1 MRVALLALRAAA
13 AAISWCAMGL
23 TTSAVAGA
31 PPKPLEPKPAA
42 ASALASQAMMLG
54 AASAGGRAVA
64 VGDQGIV
71 LLSDDQGKTVR
82 QARSVPVSST
92 LTGVSF
98 ADARHGWA
106 VGHWGVI
113 LATVD
118 GGETWQLQRLAA
130 SEDRPLFAVHF
141 FDARNGVAAGL
152 WSLILTTDDGGKTWV
167 ERKLSPPSGAAKADA
182 NLLALFADGKGRVYA
197 AAERG
202 LVLRSDDRGQSW
214 QYLPTGYKGS
224 FWSGIALADGTLV
237 VGGQRGTVY
246 RSADDGKTWEK
257 AELDSKSSVTGF
269 AAGGGEL
276 SLVGLDGLR
285 AVSKDAG
292 QHFAVSVRADR
303 LSLTATQWGEGG
315 SWLNWSR
322 RGLAP
327 DAVR

>member
-1 MRVALLALRAAA
+1 MRVALRAAA
-13 AAISWCAMGL
+13 AAISLCAVGL
-23 TTSAVAGA
+23 MANAVADGPSKA
-31 PPKPLEPKPAA
+31 LEPKPAA
-42 ASALASQAMMLG
+42 ASPIASQAMMLG
-54 AASAGGRAVA
+54 AAWVGGRAVA

-71 LLSDDQGKTVR
+71 LLSDDQGNTVR

-98 ADARHGWA
+98 AGARYGWA

-113 LATVD
+113 LATAD
-118 GGETWQLQRLAA
+118 WGETWQLQRLAS

-141 FDARNGVAAGL
+141 FDAKNGVAVGL

-167 ERKLSPPSGAAKADA
+167 ERKLSPPPGAAKADA
-182 NLLALFADGKGRVYA
+182 NLLALFADAKGRVYA

-202 LVLRSDDRGQSW
+202 LVLRSEDRGQNW

-246 RSADDGKTWEK
+246 RSVDDGKNWEK
-257 AELDSKSSVTGF
+257 AELDSKSSITGF
-269 AAGGGEL
+269 AAGGAEL

-303 LSLTATQWGEGG
+303 LSLTVTQRGEGG
-315 SWLNWSR
+315 TWLNWSR

-327 DAVR
+327 DATR